1 MEEEKRSMETLKH
14 IDPAVV
20 DARGGIT
27 NIFEGRIEH
36 IALITSKKGSV
47 RANHYHKE
55 DHQYIYLVSGAYE
68 SHCCGVR
75 DPEKKQMLKVRPGD
89 IVYTPPLTVHAQ
101 KFTEDSVFLALS
113 TRQREHGKYEDDTI
127 AFPLIEGYLNPQLQ
141 TK

>member
-1 MEEEKRSMETLKH
+1 METLKH
-14 IDPAVV
+14 LDPAVV

-68 SHCCGVR
+68 SHSCHVQN
-75 DPEKKQMLKVRPGD
+75 PAKKQTLKVKPGD
-89 IVYTPPLTVHAQ
+89 LVDTPPLVAHAQ
-101 KFTEDSVFLALS
+101 RFTEDSVFLALS
-113 TRQREHGKYEDDTI
+113 TRQREGGKYEDDTI
-127 AFPLIEGYLNPQLQ
+127 AFPVIRGYLNPQLK
-141 TK
+141 TAAVK

>member
-1 MEEEKRSMETLKH
+1 METLKH

-20 DARGGIT
+20 DARGAIT

-68 SHCCGVR
+68 SHCCDVHR
-75 DPEKKQMLKVRPGD
+75 PEKKQILKVRPGD
-89 IVYTPPLTVHAQ
+89 IVYTPPLTAHAQ
-101 KFTEDSVFLALS
+101 RFTEDSVFLALS

-127 AFPLIEGYLNPQLQ
+127 AFKVVEGYINPELA
-141 TK
+141 KK